1 MRSLPVSGEKVFQWR
16 VLPGQRTI
24 GEKWRG
30 CLEEWLEEEI
40 SSLRSSCPYRDHS
53 KQTVHIP
60 INSSIFPMCWEDPV
74 TSAVQPPLHFIT
86 QKTFGCLLPSTLCG
100 ELGVQVRHLPWRG
113 VHSSRADRPQ
123 TT

>member
-30 CLEEWLEEEI
+30 CLGEWLEEEI
-40 SSLRSSCPYRDHS
+40 NSLRSACPHRGHS

-60 INSSIFPMCWEDPV
+60 RNSSIFPVCWEDPV

-100 ELGVQVRHLPWRG
+100 ELGAQVMHLPWRG
-113 VHSSRADRPQ
+113 VHSSRAD
-123 TT
+123 